1 MANILFCW
9 ELGAGRGHL
18 TPQLALARHLRDAG
32 HDVLFAV
39 RQLQHAETLLGRA
52 GFRYVQAPTWI
63 GTREEPGAAI
73 RTYAQLLLNVGF
85 ADPDH
90 LVGRIRAWRQLF
102 AWHAAE
108 ILVTDHSPTALL
120 AARGLDLPAAAL
132 GNGFFVPPLRAP
144 LPALA
149 GELDAP
155 ALADEAR
162 ALDHANRALAKVG
175 APVMDRLAD
184 LFDVTLRVVRTWPE
198 FDHYP
203 DRDDVL
209 YVPFLARIPGAT
221 PTWPEAPGAKLF
233 AYLRPGPLLTPVLTV
248 LARRR
253 LPALV
258 TVEGVA
264 SELIE
269 RFSSPTLTLTE
280 CTYDLGQVA
289 AEADLALLNAN
300 HSTTLALLAGG
311 CPVLLLPQQ
320 LEQAIF
326 ARRVAAQGV
335 GLVVGEPRQTAV
347 DLALEAL
354 LQEPRYRTAARELAA
369 RHAGHDAA
377 AAERD
382 LATRIGELAGTRTAS
397 RVGPARDPS
406 LH

>member
-1 MANILFCW
+1 MANILICW

-39 RQLQHAETLLGRA
+39 RQLQHAETLLGCD
-52 GFRYVQAPTWI
+52 GFCYVQAPTWI
-63 GTREEPGAAI
+63 GTGEGPGGAI
-73 RTYAQLLLNVGF
+73 RTYAQVLLNVGF

-102 AWHAAE
+102 AWHATDL
-108 ILVTDHSPTALL
+108 LVTDHSPTALL
-120 AARGLDLPAAAL
+120 AARGLDLPAAAV
-132 GNGFFVPPLRAP
+132 GNGFFVPPLQAP

-162 ALDHANRALAKVG
+162 ALDHANRALATVG
-175 APVMDRLAD
+175 GPPMARLAD
-184 LFDVTLRVVRTWPE
+184 LFDVALRVVRTWPE

-209 YVPFLARIPGAT
+209 YVPLLARIPGAA

-248 LARRR
+248 LTRRR

-258 TVEGVA
+258 TVEGVT
-264 SELIE
+264 SEVIE
-269 RFSSPTLTLTE
+269 RFSSPTLTLSDSI
-280 CTYDLGQVA
+280 YDLGQVA
-289 AEADLALLNAN
+289 ARADLALLNAN

-320 LEQAIF
+320 LEQALF
-326 ARRVAAQGV
+326 ARRVAALGV
-335 GLVVGEPRQTAV
+335 GLVVDEPRQTAV

-354 LQEPRYRTAARELAA
+354 LQQPRYRAVADELAR
-369 RHAGHDAA
+369 RHAGHDYA

-382 LATRIGELAGTRTAS
+382 LAARIGALAGMRIA
-397 RVGPARDPS
+397 
-406 LH
+406 